1 MNFIPKALKGFSD
14 ELKTQE
20 EYSSSEGDK
29 EVNRK
34 KNRYKDIL
42 PFNYSRVF
50 LSEYPGV
57 PGSDYINANYI
68 KGEFLEM
75 WKWLFKL
82 SFSGASG
89 SNAYIASQGPLPHT
103 VNDFWRMV
111 VEREVQVSRD
121 GDISII
127 FKV

>member
-75 WKWLFKL
+75 
-82 SFSGASG
+82 
-89 SNAYIASQGPLPHT
+89 
-103 VNDFWRMV
+103 
-111 VEREVQVSRD
+111 
-121 GDISII
+121 
-127 FKV
+127 